1 MNSILVILSKLF
13 FGSTTSHQRFEDN
26 RSLELIKSVIRKEVF
41 YMSLR
46 ILIGIVLTV
55 MVTFSFIQA
64 ARAYQVIVSHFE
76 NSVMIELFT
85 FGFLTILG
93 LLLLPVLFRMPFKN
107 SKTDNAIP
115 SVDPSSVDLQVVT
128 LKFVQGFIE
137 GLSTK

>member
-55 MVTFSFIQA
+55 MVTFHSFKPP
-64 ARAYQVIVSHFE
+64 
-76 NSVMIELFT
+76 ELPGYRFP
-85 FGFLTILG
+85 L
-93 LLLLPVLFRMPFKN
+93 RK
-107 SKTDNAIP
+107 
-115 SVDPSSVDLQVVT
+115 
-128 LKFVQGFIE
+128 
-137 GLSTK
+137 